1 MDVSIGFDE
10 FMEVKGSKG
19 LNVFIF
25 LENDEYSHLDNESSW
40 VHYFNVRI
48 RLVRLSLDEFKMLD
62 IGVHPK
68 IIFFRDGRE
77 FKEMNGIPSVT
88 KFRSILNKM

>member
-10 FMEVKGSKG
+10 FMKLKAGKG
-19 LNVFIF
+19 LRIFIF
-25 LENDEYSHLDNESSW
+25 LEGNESSHLDSESSW
-40 VHYFNVRI
+40 VRYFNVQI
-48 RLVRLSLDEFKMLD
+48 RLVRLNLDEFKMLD

-77 FKEMNGIPSVT
+77 FKELNGIPSVT
-88 KFRSILNKM
+88 KFRSILQKL

>member
-1 MDVSIGFDE
+1 MEVSIGFDE
-10 FMEVKGSKG
+10 FMKVKENKG
-19 LNVFIF
+19 LNIFIF
-25 LENDEYSHLDNESSW
+25 LEGNEHSHLNNESSW
-40 VHYFNVRI
+40 VHYFDVCI

-68 IIFFRDGRE
+68 IIFFSDGRE
-77 FKEMNGIPSVT
+77 FKEINGILSIT